1 MSKLTLSAQKP
12 KRLASLDILRGLD
25 LFFLVGL
32 ESVMH
37 ALSGAVEGEKFQA
50 LMWNFTHVDWQG
62 FSPWDLVMPLFL
74 FMSGVSIPFS
84 MSRYRKGASRR
95 ELFRR
100 LFKRFVLLWLFGMLC
115 QGNLL
120 GLDASRIYLY
130 SNILQS
136 IAVGY
141 LFAALFF
148 VFTSW
153 KTQIF
158 IALALLLGYWGSM
171 EWITIDGF
179 GGGNYTPDGNL
190 AEWIDRSVLGRF
202 RDAAVVN
209 AAGAVEFAPWYRY
222 TWILSSLTFVVSVM
236 SGTFAGMLLKSGK
249 LAPWRK
255 AMVLAVLGLIMAGL
269 GWLWNFDHPVIKK
282 LWTSS
287 MVLVSSGYCFMLMA
301 LFYYVIDVCHFRF
314 GLNWLRVYGMNS
326 IAAYMLTLCIQFRC
340 IPHSLL
346 YGLEPYIGSAWYQV
360 VLAASCSLLIYW
372 ILWRMY
378 RAQLFLRV

>member
-1 MSKLTLSAQKP
+1 MNKSALSAQKSG
-12 KRLASLDILRGLD
+12 RLASLDILRGLD

-37 ALSGAVEGEKFQA
+37 CLSGAIEGEKFQSF
-50 LMWNFTHVDWQG
+50 MWNFTHVDWQG

-84 MSRYRKGASRR
+84 MSRYKNGASRSD
-95 ELFRR
+95 LFRR
-100 LFKRFVLLWLFGMLC
+100 LFKRFVLLWIFGMLC

-120 GLDASRIYLY
+120 GLDASRIYVY
-130 SNILQS
+130 SNTLQS

-141 LFAALFF
+141 LFSALFF

-153 KTQIF
+153 KTQIV
-158 IALALLLGYWGSM
+158 IALTLLLSYWGAM
-171 EWITIDGF
+171 EWVTVDGF

-190 AEWIDRSVLGRF
+190 AEWIDRSVLGRY
-202 RDAAVVN
+202 RDAATVN
-209 AAGAVEFAPWYRY
+209 AAGVVEFAPWYRY

-236 SGTFAGMLLKSGK
+236 SGTFAGMLLKNGK

-255 AMVLAVLGLIMAGL
+255 AMVLAVLGIIMVGL

-287 MVLVSSGYCFMLMA
+287 MVLVSSGYCFLLMA

-314 GLNWLRVYGMNS
+314 GMNWLRVYGMNS

-346 YGLEPYIGSAWYQV
+346 YGLEQYIGPAWYQV
-360 VLAASCSLLIYW
+360 VLAVSCSAIIYW

-378 RAQLFLRV
+378 RSQIFLRV

>member
-1 MSKLTLSAQKP
+1 MSTGRDF
-12 KRLASLDILRGLD
+12 RLGIWSCLC
-25 LFFLVGL
+25 
-32 ESVMH
+32 S
-37 ALSGAVEGEKFQA
+37 
-50 LMWNFTHVDWQG
+50 
-62 FSPWDLVMPLFL
+62 FSCR
-74 FMSGVSIPFS
+74 GVSIPFS

-130 SNILQS
+130 SNTLQS

-153 KTQIF
+153 KTQII
-158 IALALLLGYWGSM
+158 IALALLLGYWGAM

-269 GWLWNFDHPVIKK
+269 GWLWNFDHPVIKN
-282 LWTSS
+282 
-287 MVLVSSGYCFMLMA
+287 
-301 LFYYVIDVCHFRF
+301 F
-314 GLNWLRVYGMNS
+314 GLRRWCL
-326 IAAYMLTLCIQFRC
+326 
-340 IPHSLL
+340 
-346 YGLEPYIGSAWYQV
+346 SAV
-360 VLAASCSLLIYW
+360 AIASCSWPCFTTLSTF
-372 ILWRMY
+372 
-378 RAQLFLRV
+378 ATSVSA

>member
-37 ALSGAVEGEKFQA
+37 ALSGAVEGEKFQT

-84 MSRYRKGASRR
+84 MSRYRKGASRC

-130 SNILQS
+130 SNTLQS

-209 AAGAVEFAPWYRY
+209 TAGAVEFAPWYRY

>member
-1 MSKLTLSAQKP
+1 
-12 KRLASLDILRGLD
+12 
-25 LFFLVGL
+25 
-32 ESVMH
+32 
-37 ALSGAVEGEKFQA
+37 
-50 LMWNFTHVDWQG
+50 
-62 FSPWDLVMPLFL
+62 
-74 FMSGVSIPFS
+74 
-84 MSRYRKGASRR
+84 MSRYRKGASRC

-130 SNILQS
+130 SNTLQS

>member
-37 ALSGAVEGEKFQA
+37 ALSGAVEGEKFQT

-84 MSRYRKGASRR
+84 MSRYRKGASRC

-130 SNILQS
+130 SNTLQS

-209 AAGAVEFAPWYRY
+209 AAGAVEFASWYRY